1 MQIREFAQQLLYGES
16 LADKLIV
23 PGEAELEDTR
33 PGPVLQ
39 NIPRQPG
46 RPAALRFEHD
56 RNRRH
61 AYNLRDLENENNRG
75 ALLHHFANHEVLAI
89 ELMALALLRFPDA
102 PSTFRSSIVRSIA
115 EEQRHFKMYRARMQ
129 QMGFDFG
136 DVPVND
142 FFWKHLAYPA
152 TMQRPL
158 DFAVRMGMTFE
169 QANLDY
175 MRHYAAVFSRL
186 EDQRTVE
193 ILEIVLRD
201 EIGHVKNGVVWFD
214 RFRKAEDGELA
225 ELSQWEAYL
234 ASLPAGLSPVRAR
247 GIGYSVED
255 RAAAGFDAE

>member
-102 PSTFRSSIVRSIA
+102 PSAF
-115 EEQRHFKMYRARMQ
+115 
-129 QMGFDFG
+129 
-136 DVPVND
+136 
-142 FFWKHLAYPA
+142 
-152 TMQRPL
+152 
-158 DFAVRMGMTFE
+158 
-169 QANLDY
+169 
-175 MRHYAAVFSRL
+175 
-186 EDQRTVE
+186 
-193 ILEIVLRD
+193 
-201 EIGHVKNGVVWFD
+201 
-214 RFRKAEDGELA
+214 
-225 ELSQWEAYL
+225 
-234 ASLPAGLSPVRAR
+234 VRALCAVLPKNNVTSR
-247 GIGYSVED
+247 CIGRVCNRWVSIL
-255 RAAAGFDAE
+255 ATCP